1 MDGWLT
7 AALVFLGVIVSSLAS
22 YFIARRSTSGSIST
36 SDAKSLWDESNKLRQ
51 EYRDRAESLEKQ
63 LEEVNTRLQN
73 VLDELAKLRASSAIQ
88 IDKIDELQKIIE
100 GLRSEN
106 QRLLELKKE
115 AIQ

>member
-1 MDGWLT
+1 MDGWL
-7 AALVFLGVIVSSLAS
+7 AAVLVFAGVLVGGLINYL
-22 YFIARRSTSGSIST
+22 IAKRNTSGSIST
-36 SDAKSLWDESNKLRQ
+36 SDAKSLWDESNKLRK
-51 EYRDRAESLEKQ
+51 EYRDRAESLEEQ
-63 LEEVNTRLQN
+63 LEQVNARLQS

-115 AIQ
+115 TSQ

>member
-7 AALVFLGVIVSSLAS
+7 AALVFAGVVVSSFFS
-22 YFIARRSTSGSIST
+22 YFIARRNNSGSIST

-51 EYRDRAESLEKQ
+51 EYRERAESLEKQ
-63 LEEVNTRLQN
+63 LEEVNARLQS

-88 IDKIDELQKIIE
+88 IEKIDELQKIIE

-106 QRLLELKKE
+106 IRLLELKKE
-115 AIQ
+115 TAQ